1 MSTFDLHLFT
11 IEKPSEN
18 IINGGIFRSWCFL
31 YFVYV
36 FFFCHKLYEA
46 KEKKLFKLSWRGNP
60 REASRLIM
68 NGLPQLNNLR

>member
-36 FFFCHKLYEA
+36 FFFAIGCTKQKKKNYLSSHGEEA
-46 KEKKLFKLSWRGNP
+46 QEKP
-60 REASRLIM
+60 P
-68 NGLPQLNNLR
+68 GL